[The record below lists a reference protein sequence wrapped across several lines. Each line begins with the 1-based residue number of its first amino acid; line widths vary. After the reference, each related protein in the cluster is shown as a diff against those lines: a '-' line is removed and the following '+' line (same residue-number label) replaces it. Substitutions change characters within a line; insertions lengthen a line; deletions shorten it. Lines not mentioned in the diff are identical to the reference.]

1 MLRVVALWALLFT
14 VSLHAEESARQSPSY
29 TFELQG
35 GLYQPTDENWESY
48 YGSKNMMEMGVSFA
62 YRIFSVLDIGTSA
75 SFGQDN
81 GTGRLPISQISSGK
95 VSYEVLPIDVYAV
108 LRLRF
113 SDRQWIV
120 PFAGG
125 GYTRFFYRQSV
136 DEKGYARGSV
146 DALHARAGLQILLDP
161 LDGSSARDMF
171 QTYGVLNSYLVLEG
185 KMVKAQAGEPAID
198 LGGVSYRMGILLEY

>member
-1 MLRVVALWALLFT
+1 MLRVVVLLALLFSAT
-14 VSLHAEESARQSPSY
+14 LSAEESARQSPKY
-29 TFELQG
+29 TFEIQG

-48 YGSKNMMEMGVSFA
+48 YGSKNMMEMGVSMA

-75 SFGQDN
+75 SFGQDK
-81 GTGRLPISQISSGK
+81 GRGRLPLSQITSGD
-95 VSYEVLPIDVYAV
+95 VSYEILPIDVYAV

-125 GYTRFFYRQSV
+125 GYTRFFYRQSI
-136 DEKGYARGSV
+136 DGKGYARGSV

-161 LDGSSARDMF
+161 LDAFSARNMF
-171 QTYGVLNSYLVLEG
+171 LNYGVLNSYLVFEG
-185 KMVKAQAGEPAID
+185 KMVKAQAGEPPID
-198 LGGVSYRMGILLEY
+198 LGGISYRMGILLEY